1 MKLILLINGEIHH
14 NKLLIKLDSQNKVII
29 RMLYT
34 LGRLEIKLRV
44 LRAINECDE

>member
-1 MKLILLINGEIHH
+1 MSALLLINGEIHH

-29 RMLYT
+29 RMLHT